1 MVGVQSQ
8 SLATPE
14 GLHPVLAQLLE
25 QCLLRTPEDRP
36 TFKEVAETLS
46 RFVQVTRGTEEDL
59 QAAEPLRIEGCCC
72 QAEEQPC
79 ATCQHN
85 SVSARAMT
93 GLDYSP
99 YPSPGQSRVGT
110 PEAENHCTSYKAEA
124 VQPCQRQ
131 EDTLMHRQVST
142 SDTQEAGVVDRADQ
156 GKPSHSPRQ
165 SDKGIKRTAETIVT

>member
-25 QCLLRTPEDRP
+25 QCLQRRPEDRP

-46 RFVQVTRGTEEDL
+46 RFVQVTRGAEEDS
-59 QAAEPLRIEGCCC
+59 QTHEPSRVKGCGCL
-72 QAEEQPC
+72 AGEQPC

-85 SVSARAMT
+85 SAPARALT
-93 GLDYSP
+93 VRDHSP
-99 YPSPGQSRVGT
+99 HLESSGQSKMGT
-110 PEAENHCTSYKAEA
+110 PEAGDHCYIAEA
-124 VQPCQRQ
+124 VQPCQHQ
-131 EDTLMHRQVST
+131 EDTLLHRQVRAP
-142 SDTQEAGVVDRADQ
+142 DTREAGVTGRADQ

-165 SDKGIKRTAETIVT
+165 SGKGIKRTSATIVT